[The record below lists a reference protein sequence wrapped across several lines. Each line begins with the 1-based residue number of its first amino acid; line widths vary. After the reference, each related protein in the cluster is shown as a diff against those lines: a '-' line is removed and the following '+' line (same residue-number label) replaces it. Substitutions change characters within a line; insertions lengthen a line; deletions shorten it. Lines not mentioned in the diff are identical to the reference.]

1 MYASNKQVD
10 ITLPSGRV
18 FTVCAED
25 WEDAG
30 AAICCDLLTDEDIDD
45 IAHKLDASAKA
56 NPHWSPYKKGHDDDN
71 DHQMDE
77 LWRDYENITI
87 DHKVF
92 YFEDMTDDEYDRY
105 CDLCDKNDE
114 AGVKALCEQVYNRI
128 KEKENG
134 KEH

>member
-128 KEKENG
+128 KG
-134 KEH
+134 K

>member
-56 NPHWSPYKKGHDDDN
+56 NPHWSPYKKGNDDDN

-128 KEKENG
+128 KEKENL
-134 KEH
+134 

>member
-128 KEKENG
+128 KKKENL
-134 KEH
+134 

>member
-128 KEKENG
+128 KEKENL
-134 KEH
+134 